1 MIAAM
6 GIFTQF
12 MPQLRAQVAQ
22 RLPDPVNF
30 RERVAL
36 ELDGFSEY
44 AAEVTPEQQQKID
57 ALAVEIIRSN
67 QTNDP
72 IFAFR
77 VEGHADIAR
86 RISDPVERKALED
99 TVSLER
105 AENGRDLLLEAIKR
119 KSRDDALVRKMTQG
133 SKSFGLGTSRLKVPN
148 ASTEAQFKQNRRVV
162 FVIRQVTFLP
172 IPPEPPPSPS
182 SVVEDRFSVRMI
194 KGLIVTIGMPT
205 SKAVPLTPTSVT
217 VTVTLEIKDHI
228 IKQVAQFNVLG
239 TGVGFGG
246 GPIPV
251 GGSLSLSPGNEVRF
265 KTFRLLGKFAKPPSL
280 VDFDGTCTV
289 FMDGGTGVAT
299 KSVGGALSYSFDALE
314 KSGLNTMP
322 TVINVPGG
330 ASVSLPGVDLG
341 AVMPL
346 ARITIIGSPS
356 SF

>member
-1 MIAAM
+1 MS
-6 GIFTQF
+6 IFSLF
-12 MPQLRAQVAQ
+12 SPNLRAQVAQ
-22 RLPDPVNF
+22 HLPNPVNF

-44 AAEVTPEQQQKID
+44 AAEVTPEQREKID
-57 ALAVEIIRSN
+57 QLAVEIIRSN
-67 QTNDP
+67 QTSDP

-86 RISDPVERKALED
+86 RIGNATERKALED

-105 AENGRDLLLEAIKR
+105 AENGRDLLIEAIQR
-119 KSRDDALVRKMTQG
+119 KSRDDALVKKMTKA
-133 SKSFGLGTSRLKVPN
+133 SKSFGLGTSRLKIAN

-162 FVIRQVTFLP
+162 FVVRQVTFLP
-172 IPPEPPPSPS
+172 APPEPPPKPS

-194 KGLIVTIGMPT
+194 KGAIVTISMPT

-228 IKQVAQFNVLG
+228 VKQVAQFNVLG
-239 TGVGFGG
+239 TGVGVGG
-246 GPIPV
+246 GPTPA
-251 GGSLSLSPGNEVRF
+251 GGNLTLSPGNEVRF

-330 ASVSLPGVDLG
+330 TSVSVPGVDLG

-346 ARITIIGSPS
+346 ARITLMGSPS

>member
-1 MIAAM
+1 MS
-6 GIFTQF
+6 IFSQI
-12 MPQLRAQVAQ
+12 MPQLRAQIAQ
-22 RLPDPVNF
+22 RLPNPVNF

-44 AAEVTPEQQQKID
+44 AAEITPDQQQKID
-57 ALAVEIIRSN
+57 DLAAEIVRSN

-86 RISDPVERKALED
+86 RISDPIERKALED

-105 AENGRDLLLEAIKR
+105 AENGRDLLLDAINR
-119 KSRDDALVRKMTQG
+119 KSRDDALVKKMTQS

-148 ASTEAQFKQNRRVV
+148 AFTEEQFRQNRRVV
-162 FVIRQVTFLP
+162 FIVREVTFIP
-172 IPPEPPPSPS
+172 PPPEPAPKPS

-217 VTVTLEIKDHI
+217 VTVTLEIRDNI
-228 IKQVAQFNVLG
+228 LKQVAQFNVLG

-246 GPIPV
+246 GPTPV
-251 GGSLSLSPGNEVRF
+251 GGSFTLSPGNEVKF
-265 KTFRLLGKFAKPPSL
+265 KTFRLLGKFAKPPTL

-299 KSVGGALSYSFDALE
+299 KSVGGALSYSFDSLE
-314 KSGLNTMP
+314 KNGMNTNP
-322 TVINVPGG
+322 SVINVPGG
-330 ASVSLPGVDLG
+330 FSLSAPGVDLG

-346 ARITIIGSPS
+346 AKITIIGSPK